1 METTS
6 REASS
11 YWLVFGLSGQVGVA
25 FAQALAASDPP
36 CLAPSRRPRAPHPGV
51 RWVEAGLAEF
61 VAPAGAS
68 VVAIASLGPLDAFA
82 DWLERSPLAPA
93 RVVALGSTSVHGKRD
108 SPDPAERALALA
120 LRTAELRLA
129 AVAAERGFALTVLR
143 PTLIYGNGRDHSL
156 SRLVALARRWRWLPL
171 PAGARGLRQPV
182 HVEDVAAAVLAC
194 LREPRPRPGFF
205 DLPGGETLPFGEMV
219 DRALAAGAPGA
230 RRLPLPMP
238 LFRLGLLAM
247 GLPGRGAGPGRG
259 FLARLGQDLVYDGG
273 PARAALGHAPRGF
286 RPGPSAFPALGA
298 AQQKEP

>member
-1 METTS
+1 
-6 REASS
+6 
-11 YWLVFGLSGQVGVA
+11 LVFGLSGQVGAA
-25 FAQALAASDPP
+25 FAQALGATDPP
-36 CLAPSRRPRAPHPGV
+36 CVAPSRRTRAPQPGV
-51 RWVEAGLAEF
+51 RWVEAGLADF
-61 VAPAGAS
+61 VAPAAGL
-68 VVAIASLGPLDAFA
+68 VAIASLGPLDAFA
-82 DWLERSPLAPA
+82 DWLERSPVAPA

-120 LRTAELRLA
+120 LRTAERRLA
-129 AVAAERGFALTVLR
+129 AIAAERGVALTVLR

-182 HVEDVAAAVLAC
+182 HVEDVATAVLAC

-230 RRLPLPMP
+230 RRLSLPMP
-238 LFRLGLLAM
+238 LFRLGLGVLGWLGRA
-247 GLPGRGAGPGRG
+247 PGAGRG
-259 FLARLGQDLVYDGG
+259 FLARVGQDLVYDGG

-286 RPGPSAFPALGA
+286 RPGATAFPPLGA
-298 AQQKEP
+298 AQHQDP